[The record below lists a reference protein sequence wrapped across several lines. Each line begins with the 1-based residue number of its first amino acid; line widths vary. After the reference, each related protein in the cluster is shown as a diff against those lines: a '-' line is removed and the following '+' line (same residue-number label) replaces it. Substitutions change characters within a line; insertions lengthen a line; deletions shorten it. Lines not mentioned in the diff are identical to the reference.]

1 MPKDSTIVFYDAT
14 CVLCDRSILWLIK
27 NDFENNFRFSHINSA
42 FAKQQSFPIS
52 QEAISIL
59 TSDGLYLKS
68 SQAVLFLLLK
78 TTRYKFLHLFLSKIP
93 IKILDVFYFKIA
105 ANRYRWF
112 GNYDNCKIPDERI
125 KHKFLDF

>member
-27 NDFENNFRFSHINSA
+27 NDFEDSFRFSHLNSS

-52 QEAISIL
+52 Q
-59 TSDGLYLKS
+59 
-68 SQAVLFLLLK
+68 
-78 TTRYKFLHLFLSKIP
+78 
-93 IKILDVFYFKIA
+93 ILDVFYFKIA

>member
-1 MPKDSTIVFYDAT
+1 MPKDTTIVFYDAT

-27 NDFENNFRFSHINSA
+27 NDLKDSFRFTHLNSS
-42 FAKQQSFPIS
+42 FAKRQSFPIS

-59 TSDGLYLKS
+59 TSDGHYLKS
-68 SQAVLFLLLK
+68 SEAVLFLLLK
-78 TTRYKFLHLFLSKIP
+78 TARYKLLHLFLSKIP

-112 GNYDNCKIPDERI
+112 GNYDNCKIPDETI

>member
-1 MPKDSTIVFYDAT
+1 MSIDSTIVFYDST

-27 NDFENNFRFSHINSA
+27 NDFEDSFRFSHINSS
-42 FAKQQSFPIS
+42 FAKRQSFTIS

-59 TSDGLYLKS
+59 SSDGLYLES
-68 SQAVLFLLLK
+68 SRAVLFLLQK
-78 TTRYKFLHLFLSKIP
+78 TTRYKFIHLFLSKIP
-93 IKILDVFYFKIA
+93 NKILDVFYFKIA

-112 GNYDNCKIPDERI
+112 GSYDNCKIPDETI

>member
-27 NDFENNFRFSHINSA
+27 NDLKDGFRFTHLNSS
-42 FAKQQSFPIS
+42 FAKRQSFPIS

-68 SQAVLFLLLK
+68 SEAVLFLLLK
-78 TTRYKFLHLFLSKIP
+78 TARYKFLHFFLSKIP
-93 IKILDVFYFKIA
+93 IKILNVFYFKIA
-105 ANRYRWF
+105 TNRYRWF
-112 GNYDNCKIPDERI
+112 GNYDNCKIPDETI

>member
-1 MPKDSTIVFYDAT
+1 MTKDSTIVFYDAT

-27 NDFENNFRFSHINSA
+27 NDFEDIFRFSHLNSS

-52 QEAISIL
+52 

-125 KHKFLDF
+125 KYKFLDF

>member
-1 MPKDSTIVFYDAT
+1 MPKDITIVFYDAT

-27 NDFENNFRFSHINSA
+27 NDFEDSFRFSHINSS
-42 FAKQQSFPIS
+42 FAKRQSFTIS

-59 TSDGLYLKS
+59 SSDGLYLES
-68 SQAVLFLLLK
+68 SRAVLFLLQK
-78 TTRYKFLHLFLSKIP
+78 TTRYKFIHLFLSKIP
-93 IKILDVFYFKIA
+93 YRILDVFYFKIA

-112 GNYDNCKIPDERI
+112 GSYDNCKIPDETI

>member
-27 NDFENNFRFSHINSA
+27 NDFEDNFRFSHINSA
-42 FAKQQSFPIS
+42 FAKRQSFAIS

-78 TTRYKFLHLFLSKIP
+78 TTRYKFLHLFLTKIP
-93 IKILDVFYFKIA
+93 NRILYF
-105 ANRYRWF
+105 
-112 GNYDNCKIPDERI
+112 
-125 KHKFLDF
+125 FLF

>member
-27 NDFENNFRFSHINSA
+27 NDFGDSLRFSHINSS
-42 FAKQQSFPIS
+42 FAKRQSFTIS

-59 TSDGLYLKS
+59 TSDGHYLES

-78 TTRYKFLHLFLSKIP
+78 TTRYKFIHLFLSKIP
-93 IKILDVFYFKIA
+93 YRILDVFYFKIA
-105 ANRYRWF
+105 VNRYRWF
-112 GNYDNCKIPDERI
+112 GNYDNCKIPDETIR
-125 KHKFLDF
+125 HKFLDF

>member
-1 MPKDSTIVFYDAT
+1 MPIDSTIVFYDAT

-27 NDFENNFRFSHINSA
+27 NDLEDSFRFSHINSS
-42 FAKQQSFPIS
+42 FAKRQSFTIS

-59 TSDGLYLKS
+59 TSDGIYLES
-68 SQAVLFLLLK
+68 SQAVLFLLQK
-78 TTRYKFLHLFLSKIP
+78 TTRYKFIHLFLSKIP
-93 IKILDVFYFKIA
+93 NKILDVFYFKIA

-112 GNYDNCKIPDERI
+112 GSYDNCKIPDEKI